1 MPAPGDPWPVRPPEM
16 RGQGDL
22 AQKTEP
28 DWQRVGRGR
37 GPGPGG
43 RAGGRRGRPASP
55 EVSRRGN
62 SNPWATT
69 EAHSSYRVSGAS
81 EEGWSAPTDEIRLL
95 FPPGTQNRCSGW
107 RPSASRSAPAAGS
120 AGRAL
125 GHSDR
130 RSAQAQ
136 ASRPGKTGA
145 VGGSA
150 ARGCPLVEVGRHGV
164 AGAGRPRT
172 REPSSGNC
180 ARRCVFPGPL
190 KGQGNP
196 ACLFGG
202 NGLLEN

>member
-37 GPGPGG
+37 GPGAGG

-81 EEGWSAPTDEIRLL
+81 EEGWSPPTDEIRLL

-107 RPSASRSAPAAGS
+107 RPFGSPLRPGGRKRGPGTGPQRPPVCAGAGESAREDGRGRGFCGPRLPSRGSWVPWRGRRWPAADPRTQLWELRQALCFSRSAQG
-120 AGRAL
+120 
-125 GHSDR
+125 
-130 RSAQAQ
+130 
-136 ASRPGKTGA
+136 PG
-145 VGGSA
+145 
-150 ARGCPLVEVGRHGV
+150 
-164 AGAGRPRT
+164 
-172 REPSSGNC
+172 EP
-180 ARRCVFPGPL
+180 CVFVW
-190 KGQGNP
+190 
-196 ACLFGG
+196 
-202 NGLLEN
+202 